1 MKQILVS
8 GYFLDE
14 KDLLNAVKHLSKKEV
29 TIFDVFSP
37 FPVHGLD
44 GLLGL
49 KRSGI
54 PLVGFIF
61 GSIGAIGAFVF
72 QSWAFTVSY
81 PLKIGGKPYLSI
93 PSFIPVVFETAILLA
108 ALAMFL
114 VFLFR
119 SKLGPGAENKIFD
132 NRATDDRF
140 IIVLDGQRRN
150 NTEQLKEFLKEVGA
164 QGIREEEI

>member
-1 MKQILVS
+1 MEQILVS

-14 KDLLNAVKHLSKKEV
+14 QDLVNAVKQLSKKEV
-29 TIFDVFSP
+29 SIFDVFTP

-49 KRSGI
+49 KRSGL
-54 PLVGFIF
+54 PVVGFVF
-61 GSIGAIGAFVF
+61 GAIGAIGAFLF

-108 ALAMFL
+108 ALAMFFA
-114 VFLFR
+114 FLFR
-119 SKLGPGAENKIFD
+119 SKLGPVAKNKIFD

-140 IIVLDGQRRN
+140 VIVLDAQGSH
-150 NTEQLKEFLKEVGA
+150 NTEQLKGFLKELGA
-164 QGIREEEI
+164 EGIKEEV